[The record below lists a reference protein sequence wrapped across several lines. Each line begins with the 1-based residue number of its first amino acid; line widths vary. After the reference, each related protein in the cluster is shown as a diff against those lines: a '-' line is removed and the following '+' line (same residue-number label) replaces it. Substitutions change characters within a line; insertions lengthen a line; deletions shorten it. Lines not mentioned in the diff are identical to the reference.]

1 MIGNMENMHGDEMS
15 ARKNGYYIY
24 FGTTTEFLGVQ
35 KKIDN
40 QVKILNMV
48 CDCRKIVVPREEGN
62 VIKSI
67 MWRIPFGSFG
77 RRYELSLIHI

>member
-35 KKIDN
+35 KKLTTRS
-40 QVKILNMV
+40 K
-48 CDCRKIVVPREEGN
+48 
-62 VIKSI
+62 
-67 MWRIPFGSFG
+67 
-77 RRYELSLIHI
+77 Y